1 MHSHWC
7 KDQLL
12 LHKILLKHCKCKHRN
27 MSMAWIHYRK
37 VCHSVSHNWVMKSL
51 ELFKVSPLIV
61 NFLKS
66 NMLNWNTA
74 LFLSHKTENL
84 KVELSSSKKKLR
96 YLVHWKPF
104 KNDKKWFLFHLKFS
118 FCSQDIEGFIMAFWS
133 CRKNKLIIKIRL
145 ISKFMT
151 SQTG

>member
-51 ELFKVSPLIV
+51 ELFKVSPMIV

-74 LFLSHKTENL
+74 LFLSHKNENL
-84 KVELSSSKKKLR
+84 KVELSPSKKICAIWFIESTLKLT
-96 YLVHWKPF
+96 
-104 KNDKKWFLFHLKFS
+104 KNGFYFILKFLFVPKILKVLS
-118 FCSQDIEGFIMAFWS
+118 
-133 CRKNKLIIKIRL
+133 RL
-145 ISKFMT
+145 FGHVENT
-151 SQTG
+151 S